1 MRFHIT
7 HGGNHGGGVTDG
19 GTDKMPTTVPGAS
32 SSSSSMSETFSDW
45 SSYQLQLLFRGW
57 SIDTPWQFTLT
68 WFAILILVACLH
80 LVECASTSMKH
91 SMLQILSKRNKLKT
105 SEAGDDSS
113 DASEPTRSRPFGWAL
128 IKMIFGIIS
137 GIRYGLSLMLMLI
150 ATSYNPSIF
159 VALVLGFF
167 AGDFLCCDFHVNS
180 KMGSYNTVKGGPLGP
195 SITSVLCINDP
206 VADEVDEICIA

>member
-1 MRFHIT
+1 
-7 HGGNHGGGVTDG
+7 VTDG
-19 GTDKMPTTVPGAS
+19 GTYTMPTTMPGA
-32 SSSSSMSETFSDW
+32 SSSSMSETFSDW
-45 SSYQLQLLFRGW
+45 GSYQLQLLFRGW
-57 SIDTPWQFTLT
+57 NIDTPWQFTLT
-68 WFAILILVACLH
+68 WFAILLLVACLH
-80 LVECASTSMKH
+80 LLECASTSMKH
-91 SMLQILSKRNKLKT
+91 SMLLILRKRNKSKT

-113 DASEPTRSRPFGWAL
+113 DSLEPTGSRPFGWIL
-128 IKMIFGIIS
+128 IKMIFGTIS

-167 AGDFLCCDFHVNS
+167 VGDFLCCDFHVNS

-206 VADEVDEICIA
+206 ADEDDQIVNV